1 MASTGKAT
9 SHIYSNLDLG
19 SDGNGSDLKLY
30 GDTASSYT
38 LWDASANTLKF
49 AGVGGLAFGTL
60 SSTAQN
66 GVTLSAANN
75 EVLEVYADDGN
86 ATLANAVYST
96 IRSRTMLFKACT
108 AGTIIGVRGQLKFAD
123 EADMGPGVFAGVQGY
138 METVK
143 DMDVKSGGKF
153 WGVDSSFDVPTT
165 GVFTVASGGIAGGFH
180 AELTGAGQFTQ
191 ASGGILAGLYIDEQ
205 ATTGNWGYGVY
216 IADGG
221 AAVGIRLG
229 SGTTGISFGGDLTT
243 GIDMTTSLSATDA
256 ILIAGANADA
266 IHISGAQTAYGVH
279 ISGACTTAGVFL
291 DGTNKLMFDDSGMY
305 IRASADGHLEIVSDD
320 TITLSSPGAGGI
332 VFAGETDWGTGA
344 TGYNI
349 DGTGWDWATQT
360 VAHVDSGALATACAA
375 SYNALTV
382 TPASHSTASS
392 FFGTWT
398 ELYLQAT
405 QDFANAANCAAVWG
419 QIEAGATVTTTDV
432 ANCFTAAGYFNMI
445 AGATFVIDA
454 AHVVNGVRVQS
465 EVATSGFSNSGRFAA
480 FECLTKSGSQ
490 AWDYGLYVAGAE
502 IGVGVALALTAGDTY
517 SGVRSAVTCDAP
529 SNAYGAAGYFDT
541 TITGAQ
547 AAAFVYGLGSW
558 VNIGIATSTA
568 GYYICAQDNG
578 VYENASTT
586 LTNVRIVFGLRAEM
600 IITDTDHLSF
610 PFSLNTNNAAITA
623 IFDVPTATSL
633 ADNGSAGDDYSAAGW
648 VPLYRDN
655 SGNMRYV
662 RVYG

>member
-19 SDGNGSDLKLY
+19 SSGNGSDLKVY
-30 GDTASSYT
+30 GDTADKY
-38 LWDASANTLKF
+38 LFWDASDNALEFVDVNL
-49 AGVGGLAFGTL
+49 VLGTL
-60 SSTAQN
+60 SSTSQT
-66 GVTLSAANN
+66 GIPLSATQTGA
-75 EVLEVYADDGN
+75 LEVYADDN
-86 ATLANAVYST
+86 NTTLGNAVYGT
-96 IRSRTMLFKACT
+96 LRARTMLFKDA
-108 AGTIIGVRGQLKFAD
+108 AGISLFSVRGQLKA
-123 EADMGPGVFAGVQGY
+123 AAGVDFGTGVYAPVQGY
-138 METVK
+138 IELMGNT
-143 DMDVKSGGKF
+143 SA
-153 WGVDSSFDVPTT
+153 T
-165 GVFTVASGGIAGGFH
+165 ASGKLSCFDAVIEIPSTFTLTSTGTAAQVAGIRL
-180 AELTGAGQFTQ
+180 ELTGAGSVTE
-191 ASGGILAGLYIDEQ
+191 ASNGTISAVLIDST
-205 ATTGNWGYGVY
+205 ASTAVWPVGVR
-216 IADGG
+216 IK
-221 AAVGIRLG
+221 G
-229 SGTTGISFGGDLTT
+229 SDTTT
-243 GIDMTTSLSATDA
+243 GIDIGAATTGINFSGDMTTGINMTSSLSATDA

-633 ADNGSAGDDYSAAGW
+633 ADNGSAGEDYSAAGW